1 MNMYKHD
8 SQDGKARVQI
18 KKKIISDEFLEKL
31 RNSFKML
38 FNDYLSK
45 DINISDKIT
54 IIIEIKN
61 NEDSLIFLRSL

>member
-1 MNMYKHD
+1 MDIPVMNMYKHD

-38 FNDYLSK
+38 FNDVCPQFIILK
-45 DINISDKIT
+45 DENSV
-54 IIIEIKN
+54 N
-61 NEDSLIFLRSL
+61 

>member
-38 FNDYLSK
+38 FNDVCPQFIILK
-45 DINISDKIT
+45 DENSV
-54 IIIEIKN
+54 N
-61 NEDSLIFLRSL
+61 